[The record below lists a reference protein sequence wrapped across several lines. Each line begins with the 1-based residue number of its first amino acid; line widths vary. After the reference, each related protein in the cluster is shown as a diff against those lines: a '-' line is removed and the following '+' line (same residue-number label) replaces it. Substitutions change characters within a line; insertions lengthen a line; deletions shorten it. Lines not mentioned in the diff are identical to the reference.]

1 MVYLSANG
9 EVIGQFEERDLP
21 SSLAAG
27 KVPPDSFFWREG
39 MPEWRP
45 LRELVLP
52 PRPQPAPPSPVPDI
66 PSSSPTVELAGP
78 TASPEPQATPVP
90 KPIKPAIAQKTPF
103 VTRTPTAEPS
113 VPAKPAARAVRKI
126 VLAQAKAATAP
137 AVSAPSGE
145 KEVVTPVVPADAPSP
160 AGKRT
165 PLPLARKEVAPASP
179 TERFAVD
186 SPSLLAGQQTV
197 ASSAPAPAPE
207 VMLAAVKTRG
217 RRGRKGLLFAAVLL
231 LLGALGAVAWWFFP
245 KQPPALAGQVRLAAA
260 DGTASPVAGA
270 GVFLVS
276 REELA
281 AHWRD
286 RLAEAQSRAA
296 EVDELFKQATAVH
309 REKTL
314 VLELATRTSELGDEY
329 NMPDAAEL
337 RAARDAAQAEE
348 ATALA
353 EVEKLKREKASL
365 TSSAS
370 LLQAPAEA
378 LDQTRTDD
386 SGAFRLALPGS
397 TDGLVVL
404 VLAEA
409 GEEENPHTHGWLV
422 PLGNEEERK
431 APVLLSSDN
440 ALDAEQI
447 KELAGAQP

>member
-1 MVYLSANG
+1 
-9 EVIGQFEERDLP
+9 
-21 SSLAAG
+21 
-27 KVPPDSFFWREG
+27 
-39 MPEWRP
+39 
-45 LRELVLP
+45 
-52 PRPQPAPPSPVPDI
+52 
-66 PSSSPTVELAGP
+66 
-78 TASPEPQATPVP
+78 
-90 KPIKPAIAQKTPF
+90 
-103 VTRTPTAEPS
+103 
-113 VPAKPAARAVRKI
+113 
-126 VLAQAKAATAP
+126 
-137 AVSAPSGE
+137 
-145 KEVVTPVVPADAPSP
+145 
-160 AGKRT
+160 
-165 PLPLARKEVAPASP
+165 
-179 TERFAVD
+179 
-186 SPSLLAGQQTV
+186 
-197 ASSAPAPAPE
+197 
-207 VMLAAVKTRG
+207 MLAAVKTRG

-314 VLELATRTSELGDEY
+314 VLELAARTSELGDEY

-348 ATALA
+348 ATAL
-353 EVEKLKREKASL
+353 ASL

>member
-1 MVYLSANG
+1 
-9 EVIGQFEERDLP
+9 
-21 SSLAAG
+21 
-27 KVPPDSFFWREG
+27 
-39 MPEWRP
+39 
-45 LRELVLP
+45 
-52 PRPQPAPPSPVPDI
+52 
-66 PSSSPTVELAGP
+66 
-78 TASPEPQATPVP
+78 
-90 KPIKPAIAQKTPF
+90 
-103 VTRTPTAEPS
+103 
-113 VPAKPAARAVRKI
+113 
-126 VLAQAKAATAP
+126 
-137 AVSAPSGE
+137 
-145 KEVVTPVVPADAPSP
+145 
-160 AGKRT
+160 
-165 PLPLARKEVAPASP
+165 
-179 TERFAVD
+179 
-186 SPSLLAGQQTV
+186 
-197 ASSAPAPAPE
+197 
-207 VMLAAVKTRG
+207 MLAAVKTRG

-314 VLELATRTSELGDEY
+314 VLELAARTSELGDEY

-370 LLQAPAEA
+370 LLRAPAEA